1 MHPAAGLCVVELKDG
16 DLLLGAISYESG
28 LLKVSTGLAGRPIL
42 VELSMVHD
50 IVPAEL
56 HPDVRIVRTA
66 PERRQRQGVYV
77 AKWTQLSIPVG
88 RLRIRMG
95 ADGAPVMDPIV
106 PHLVVN
112 MWPHWLDLALGHWRQ
127 AKNAH
132 ARLLDADVEGSSEDV
147 AEALNGELQA
157 ATQAISAAG
166 FCIDALY
173 GEVRD
178 RSSVPVATLAAWE
191 RNKTMRAARIY
202 ETFRA
207 AAKIPHTA
215 LPALRQGI
223 TLTFKLRDQAV
234 HPRSAGRDPIAHP
247 ILGVGVEQRF
257 VDYTAENAHGA
268 LSIAIECVYWL
279 GTASQLQ
286 ADADVQWANA
296 LSGLLD
302 SVLELHAVTITRR

>member
-28 LLKVSTGLAGRPIL
+28 LMKVSAGLAGRPIL

-50 IVPAEL
+50 VVPAEL
-56 HPDVRIVRTA
+56 HPELRIVRSA
-66 PERRQRQGVYV
+66 PEKRQRQGVYV
-77 AKWTQLSIPVG
+77 AKWTQLSIPAG
-88 RLRIRMG
+88 RLRIRLG
-95 ADGAPVMDPIV
+95 ADGTPVMDPLV

-157 ATQAISAAG
+157 ATQAISAAA
-166 FCIDALY
+166 FCMDALY
-173 GEVRD
+173 GAVRD
-178 RSSVPVATLAAWE
+178 RSLVPVATLAAWE
-191 RNKTMRAARIY
+191 RNKTKRATRIY

-207 AAKIPHTA
+207 AAKIPHTD
-215 LPALRQGI
+215 LRALRQGI

-234 HPRSAGRDPIAHP
+234 HPRSAGRDPVVHP
-247 ILGVGVEQRF
+247 ILGVGVEQRY
-257 VDYTAENAHGA
+257 VEYTADNAHGA

-279 GTASQLQ
+279 GTASRLQ
-286 ADADVQWANA
+286 TAADVQWANA
-296 LSGLLD
+296 LPGLLD
-302 SVLELHAVTITRR
+302 DVLEKHGVTITPR